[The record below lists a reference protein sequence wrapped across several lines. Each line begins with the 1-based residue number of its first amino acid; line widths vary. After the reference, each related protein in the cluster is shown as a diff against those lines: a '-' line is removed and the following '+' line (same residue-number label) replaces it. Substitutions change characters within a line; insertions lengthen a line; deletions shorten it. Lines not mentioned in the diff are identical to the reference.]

1 MEPAELLRVHS
12 KVSGG
17 GKASTSHVTVVGSC
31 RAAPMIFISFLWHSG
46 RSVGKKVML
55 LSIDNIFFIW

>member
-1 MEPAELLRVHS
+1 MKKFILTGSTLMDPAELLRVHS

-31 RAAPMIFISFLWHSG
+31 KAAPITFMSFL
-46 RSVGKKVML
+46 
-55 LSIDNIFFIW
+55 